1 LGTYTGKVPLYNTVK
16 AVKGTMFILPLGMD
30 DTMKKLDEGG
40 ITVDTFSDPSYTLP
54 DRLPDPQLHILVDSR
69 PTKDK
74 VVWQGLVD
82 IGNVKKA
89 VRKLKETNWLY
100 GKVTE
105 ASVDDAA
112 EKVMKWSVKLP
123 VLC

>member
-1 LGTYTGKVPLYNTVK
+1 
-16 AVKGTMFILPLGMD
+16 
-30 DTMKKLDEGG
+30 MKKLDEGG